1 MAAADFKVTRIRFD
15 DVECCLAVV
24 GCRVAGE
31 GSTPTAEFAVA
42 GAAIVADRA
51 RIACALPRERLN
63 QPNL

>member
-42 GAAIVADRA
+42 VHNYR
-51 RIACALPRERLN
+51 
-63 QPNL
+63 